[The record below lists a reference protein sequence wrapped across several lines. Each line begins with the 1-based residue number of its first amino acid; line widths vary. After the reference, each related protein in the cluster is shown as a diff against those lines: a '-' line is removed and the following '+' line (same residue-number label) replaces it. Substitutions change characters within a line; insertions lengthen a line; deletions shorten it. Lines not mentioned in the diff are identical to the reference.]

1 MKYWRKNMH
10 KKLFI
15 LLFLST
21 SAYSGS
27 AQMLETGLFGGIT
40 YYNGD
45 LNPGVPFQSS
55 RPAFGIIARY
65 SEGTR
70 WAFRMS
76 FTSGGLSSD
85 GRFSRVNTV
94 RSESFNKSISDLGV
108 VAEFNFFDYFTGSE
122 KTYAT
127 PYIFGGFSIFAAQEG
142 NFAQSLSFNHISFPF
157 GVGFKYSLT
166 ERLGLTVEWKMH
178 KTFTDD
184 IDNTPSLL
192 ALAEGD
198 PNDPSIYGKPF
209 DDIGINDWFNF
220 TGITLTYKFNLEKK
234 HKCNTFDN
242 VEYR

>member
-1 MKYWRKNMH
+1 MH
-10 KKLFI
+10 KKPFI
-15 LLFLST
+15 LLFLLSL
-21 SAYSGS
+21 AFSGS
-27 AQMLETGLFGGIT
+27 AQMLETGLFGGVT

-45 LNPGVPFQSS
+45 LNPGVPYNTPKQ
-55 RPAFGIIARY
+55 AFGFIARY

-76 FTSGGLSSD
+76 FTTGVLASD
-85 GRFSRVNTV
+85 GKFSRVNTV
-94 RSESFNKSISDLGV
+94 SNASFEKNISDLGV
-108 VAEFNFFDYFTGSE
+108 VAEFNFLDYFTGSE

-142 NFAQSLSFNHISFPF
+142 GFSQSLSFNQISFPF

-184 IDNTPSLL
+184 IDNTM
-192 ALAEGD
+192 ALQAIADGD
-198 PNDPSIYGKPF
+198 PLDPTIYGRPF
-209 DDIGINDWFNF
+209 DDIGVSDWFNF
-220 TGITLTYKFNLEKK
+220 SGVTLTYKFNLEKK

-242 VEYR
+242 HVYR